1 LEKRVAFPF
10 HIRFLTSQSG
20 RWMVGGARSAFLNIS
35 VDLESTLWLRLDVRE
50 ATNVDKTFFQQL
62 EAT

>member
-1 LEKRVAFPF
+1 
-10 HIRFLTSQSG
+10 
-20 RWMVGGARSAFLNIS
+20 MVGGARSAFLNIS